1 MIRKKRPFMALLPG
15 AWAALCLSLALT
27 AEASIGLEARFGDVI
42 LENAHPGRTYNL
54 REAAKVPFG
63 IQNRGDA
70 ETEVIVEFA
79 RPMKAE
85 MSADY
90 EVVPDLSWFK
100 AMPDRLR
107 IPAKGLGFFDIIMT
121 VPDDPKLV
129 GRHFQVMLNARSNGG
144 LFGVMVTNRIRV
156 SIGAGPESLKA
167 EKKRKAM
174 QQLDFD
180 VTPQT
185 LYLTGVP
192 VGKAYDTRKEAKKS
206 LRVANFAGDELTVL
220 LAVEKWDSRF
230 TMPEGYQ
237 MIPDVSWIKMK
248 ASTVTVGSD
257 EIAQAGLIVN
267 VPDAPE
273 NKGKRWAAMVRTGLA
288 TGFWLDAPVKVML
301 ETAP

>member
-1 MIRKKRPFMALLPG
+1 MKKKRRL
-15 AWAALCLSLALT
+15 LALT
-27 AEASIGLEARFGDVI
+27 GTLAALGLGLVRTAEAKIGLGARFGDVI
-42 LENAHPGRTYNL
+42 LEGAQPGRTYNL
-54 REAAKVPFG
+54 REASKVPFG
-63 IQNRGDA
+63 IENRGDA

-85 MSADY
+85 MSENY

-100 AMPDRLR
+100 AMPDRMR
-107 IPAKGLGFFDIIMT
+107 IPAKGLGFFDLIMT

-156 SIGAGPESLKA
+156 SMGAGPETLKA
-167 EKKRKAM
+167 EKKKKAM
-174 QQLDFD
+174 QQVDFD

-206 LRVANFAGDELTVL
+206 LRVANFAADELKVL
-220 LAVEKWDSRF
+220 LTVEKWDSRF
-230 TMPEGYQ
+230 SMPEGYQ

-248 ASTVTVGSD
+248 TSTVTVGPE
-257 EIAQAGLIVN
+257 EIGQAGLIVD
-267 VPDAPE
+267 VPDKPE
-273 NKGKRWAAMVRTGLA
+273 YKGQRWAAMVRTGLT
-288 TGFWLDAPVKVML
+288 TGFWLDAPVKVLL

>member
-1 MIRKKRPFMALLPG
+1 MRTIGRMTLHSAALALLGLGLVEPV
-15 AWAALCLSLALT
+15 
-27 AEASIGLEARFGDVI
+27 EAKIGLGARFGDVI
-42 LENAHPGRTYNL
+42 LEGVQPGRTYNL

-63 IQNRGDA
+63 IENRGDA

-85 MSADY
+85 LSENY
-90 EVVPDLSWFK
+90 EHAPDLSWFK
-100 AMPDRLR
+100 AMPERMR
-107 IPAKGLGFFDIIMT
+107 IPAKGLGFFDLIMT
-121 VPDDPKLV
+121 VPDDPKLA

-156 SIGAGPESLKA
+156 SMGPGPNSLKA
-167 EKKRKAM
+167 EKKTKAM

-192 VGKAYDTRKEAKKS
+192 VGRVYDSRKEAKKA
-206 LRVANFAGDELTVL
+206 LRVANFAADELEVL
-220 LAVEKWDSRF
+220 LSLEKWDSRF

-237 MIPDVSWIKMK
+237 AIPDVSWIRMK
-248 ASTVTVGSD
+248 KSTVTVGSD
-257 EIAQAGLIVN
+257 EIVQAGLMVE
-267 VPDAPE
+267 VPDKPE
-273 NKGKRWAAMVRTGLA
+273 YKGKRWAVMVRTGLT
-288 TGFWLDAPVKVML
+288 TGFWLDAPVKVLL